1 MRIRIASPEEVGRL
15 IRAARKTAGI
25 RQDDTAGAVGVS
37 DVSLGHLEK
46 GAPGARLDNV
56 LRILRELGID
66 LYADVT
72 DGVAAKYHELL
83 NRKPSRSR
91 PQKPSPK
98 DTT

>member
-1 MRIRIASPEEVGRL
+1 MRIRIGNPQEIGRL

-56 LRILRELGID
+56 LRVLRELGID
-66 LYADVT
+66 LYAEVSEN
-72 DGVAAKYHELL
+72 VATKYDELL
-83 NRKPSRSR
+83 RGKPISPRSR
-91 PQKPSPK
+91 KLASK
-98 DTT
+98 ERT

>member
-1 MRIRIASPEEVGRL
+1 MRIRIANPQEIGRL

-56 LRILRELGID
+56 LRVLRELGIG
-66 LYADVT
+66 LYAEVSDDVAT
-72 DGVAAKYHELL
+72 KYDELL
-83 NRKPSRSR
+83 RGKPISPRKTRV
-91 PQKPSPK
+91 
-98 DTT
+98 